1 MDLQAIGRTC
11 PFVIRLLANPV
22 RLIQRFK
29 IPNSVPGYILLAILI
44 PGCPASGSPEEVGG
58 THRGP
63 ALKME
68 NVVAK
73 DLPVSEVDL
82 AVLNRGE
89 IARVAPVWDLYWE
102 QLLAPDELDD
112 IRPDVRTTGMQIWN
126 KLGYESR
133 GFATYRTTLN
143 LPRNR
148 PFAFKISQQLTSVNI
163 FLDGKLAAS
172 NGNPGSR
179 AEDTTPARSNLIIEH
194 TSETGTVEIVMQI
207 ANFHSFRGGA
217 RGQLEVGPVE
227 SVRNSSS
234 FQEALELLASGFL
247 FSIGLYHLI
256 LFAMQ
261 SRQWVFLV
269 FALTCLS
276 FALRIPL
283 LGEKTIDLLWPGL
296 SWEIQYRFNMGLN
309 IVTPPLLI
317 LFFHMLFPAVL
328 NRKLLYA
335 FLGICG
341 IFSLSIFFDTVNLGR
356 TMFAYYL
363 VAAGPALVMGFYMAL
378 VYGIRQKGS
387 GRTMAFGMG
396 VVSILGVMAIYQ
408 NWYTRDYAGQLA
420 MLAFISFGF
429 FQSIGVAQ
437 RFKES
442 VDKEKALSASLRR
455 SREALSHQRQSLE
468 NDLHDSLGSK
478 LVDLK
483 LQLGSGSLEP
493 EKIQNRVNDIYS
505 MFRGQLLFMED
516 LEYAASDPI
525 AGLQLSLL
533 RRYTGVGRE
542 IRFHLSPEHRENVR
556 IFLLD
561 DAFRMDFLQLC
572 RELCTNDLKYGLG
585 DSLWRVSDGK
595 EGSMILRQLNRIGP
609 GSVFA
614 REEGSPVSAEQVAVH
629 ARKRVERM
637 EGSISIETRGDLFT
651 AVVKIPRNQYQNP
664 LNRGSR
670 NGSSR

>member
-1 MDLQAIGRTC
+1 M
-11 PFVIRLLANPV
+11 
-22 RLIQRFK
+22 
-29 IPNSVPGYILLAILI
+29 
-44 PGCPASGSPEEVGG
+44 
-58 THRGP
+58 
-63 ALKME
+63 
-68 NVVAK
+68 
-73 DLPVSEVDL
+73 
-82 AVLNRGE
+82 
-89 IARVAPVWDLYWE
+89 
-102 QLLAPDELDD
+102 
-112 IRPDVRTTGMQIWN
+112 
-126 KLGYESR
+126 
-133 GFATYRTTLN
+133 
-143 LPRNR
+143 
-148 PFAFKISQQLTSVNI
+148 
-163 FLDGKLAAS
+163 
-172 NGNPGSR
+172 
-179 AEDTTPARSNLIIEH
+179 
-194 TSETGTVEIVMQI
+194 
-207 ANFHSFRGGA
+207 
-217 RGQLEVGPVE
+217 
-227 SVRNSSS
+227 
-234 FQEALELLASGFL
+234 
-247 FSIGLYHLI
+247 
-256 LFAMQ
+256 
-261 SRQWVFLV
+261 
-269 FALTCLS
+269 
-276 FALRIPL
+276 
-283 LGEKTIDLLWPGL
+283 
-296 SWEIQYRFNMGLN
+296 
-309 IVTPPLLI
+309 
-317 LFFHMLFPAVL
+317 
-328 NRKLLYA
+328 
-335 FLGICG
+335 
-341 IFSLSIFFDTVNLGR
+341 NLGR

-651 AVVKIPRNQYQNP
+651 AVVRIPRNQYQNP